1 MISKILLKHVRN
13 LNEFLT
19 RTVQRVKMNDDDD
32 DDYENCFL
40 ALIPRFIYL
49 FVHLL
54 VYLSTFVL
62 SSPVAHQTISV
73 TSEPIKSAGRNEQES
88 TRWQP
93 GTNTSR

>member
-32 DDYENCFL
+32 DYENCFL

-54 VYLSTFVL
+54 VYLSTFVFC
-62 SSPVAHQTISV
+62 
-73 TSEPIKSAGRNEQES
+73 
-88 TRWQP
+88 
-93 GTNTSR
+93 SRENPHL